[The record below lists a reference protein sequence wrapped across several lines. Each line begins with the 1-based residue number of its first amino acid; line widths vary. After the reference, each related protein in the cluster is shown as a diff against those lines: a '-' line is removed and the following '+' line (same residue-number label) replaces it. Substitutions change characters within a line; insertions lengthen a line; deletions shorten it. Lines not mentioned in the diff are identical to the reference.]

1 MTNISPTHGHQMVR
15 IGLQGLSRNL
25 HKKNWQNWTKYDWR
39 LSSDWNEVKTSTS
52 IDQTNK
58 AIILKADQTTV
69 NEVTGRVTT
78 VEGKITLLSDR
89 MNFRITNSDGSITQ
103 IDLANKVISLSGEQV
118 NITGNTY
125 ISNGVIKTAAIAD
138 LAVSTAKIANLSV
151 SEGKIAD
158 LAVSNAK
165 IANLAVSTAKIADL
179 AVTNAK
185 IGSISADKIN
195 VGTLNAANVNIIN
208 LNASNITTGTISG
221 TNLSINLA
229 TGVVNFKKGRIN
241 SASNNIDIN
250 IDAGYFSVADSST
263 RVIIKGGELQFVSP
277 TIFDLDTNPYLSI
290 DNSGGS
296 QGLYGASIV
305 GRDFISL
312 ANRANN
318 TNMFDIP
325 IGLEA
330 FAGISFGKPS
340 GSWRPT
346 KIGGAE
352 RGIILSGGA
361 ALSDSLDSFK
371 GSPRIVIGSDV
382 DGQAGGNRIYILG
395 EYIHMRSVYTKTT
408 STAANVV
415 VATDGALVRSTSA
428 SKYKSDIQRFYDTS
442 IGEKLLDLPY
452 ATWLDKAEMQ
462 RYSENPTLPIPR
474 KNFGMIA
481 EDLADAGLEELVVR
495 GENNQLEGIQYE
507 RLAVAL
513 IPVIRE
519 LKQEIE
525 TLKARVA

>member
-1 MTNISPTHGHQMVR
+1 
-15 IGLQGLSRNL
+15 
-25 HKKNWQNWTKYDWR
+25 
-39 LSSDWNEVKTSTS
+39 
-52 IDQTNK
+52 
-58 AIILKADQTTV
+58 
-69 NEVTGRVTT
+69 
-78 VEGKITLLSDR
+78 

-125 ISNGVIKTAAIAD
+125 IANGVIKNAAIAD
-138 LAVSTAKIANLSV
+138 LAVSAAKIANLAV
-151 SEGKIAD
+151 STAKIADLAVSNAKIASLAVDEGKIANLAVTNGKIGNLAVNEGKIAD
-158 LAVSNAK
+158 LAVTNAK

-208 LNASNITTGTISG
+208 LNASNITTGTITG
-221 TNLSINLA
+221 TNLSINLS

-371 GSPRIVIGSDV
+371 GSPRIVIGSNV

-408 STAANVV
+408 STAANVF